1 MKTLIMIVLAM
12 FFIISCGDQD
22 EPKTIYKYKYVYTE
36 CMKQMEEDCE
46 TYNCTEKQR
55 SKYIEDFCVVDD

>member
-1 MKTLIMIVLAM
+1 MKTLLLILLMV
-12 FFIISCGDQD
+12 FVVGCG
-22 EPKTIYKYKYVYTE
+22 EENAPTTIYEYKYVYTE

-55 SKYIEDFCVVDD
+55 AKYIEDFCLVEEE